1 MTVSKHL
8 ASLDLGPA
16 RHLLMNNDPYVRRA
30 HAGTSPPAAVPC
42 MSTLTPV
49 GGFVGNL
56 DPRPTWEPGVEWLRC
71 RFAPVCA
78 ARRRGHAHLRITS
91 DQPRHAYMARRWAVA
106 GPGIDQAAPHAH
118 MVPLLHETDLIIRRA
133 RGVTDRS

>member
-1 MTVSKHL
+1 
-8 ASLDLGPA
+8 
-16 RHLLMNNDPYVRRA
+16 
-30 HAGTSPPAAVPC
+30 

-78 ARRRGHAHLRITS
+78 ARLRGLAHLRITS